1 VEQEFLTVFR
11 TMDLTLGQILRARL
25 QGDGIAARL
34 ADEHTNQTQ
43 QLWAPALGGVRVQ
56 VPARHFEEAKKIIA
70 DFESGRLAL
79 ADEDEPS
86 ASRAPAARLPRWLVP
101 ALLLCFILYGIWT
114 GIPRH

>member
-1 VEQEFLTVFR
+1 
-11 TMDLTLGQILRARL
+11 MDLTLGQILRARL

-56 VPARHFEEAKKIIA
+56 VPAKHFEEAKKIIA

-79 ADEDEPS
+79 ADEEDEPV
-86 ASRAPAARLPRWLVP
+86 ASRVQAARMPRWLIP
-101 ALLLCFILYGIWT
+101 ALLLLFILYGIWS
-114 GIPRH
+114 GAAHN

>member
-1 VEQEFLTVFR
+1 VEPDFLTVFR

-25 QGDGIAARL
+25 QGDGIPARL

-56 VPARHFEEAKKIIA
+56 VPAKHFEEAKRIIA

-79 ADEDEPS
+79 ADDDEP
-86 ASRAPAARLPRWLVP
+86 AVSRPPAVRLPRWLIP
-101 ALLLCFILYGIWT
+101 ALLLFFILYGIWT
-114 GIPRH
+114 GAPHH